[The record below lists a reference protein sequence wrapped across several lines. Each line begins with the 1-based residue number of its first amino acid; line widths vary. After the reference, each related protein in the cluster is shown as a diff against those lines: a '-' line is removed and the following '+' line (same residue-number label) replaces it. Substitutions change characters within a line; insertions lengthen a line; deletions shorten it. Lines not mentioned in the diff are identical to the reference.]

1 MSDSRAY
8 GCSSHTNGGKHL
20 CSNSVRVKRQIAE
33 NALLKNVRDGLLGED
48 IVRHVQRSVRKAIGE
63 YKKQHSAK
71 SESIRS
77 LEARTREISDK
88 LERVANAI
96 ESMGLNNTLRD
107 QIHSLEADKKATEAS
122 IVKAESAQPQMDG
135 LPDIFPGLIDAWREI
150 VDGIADIASN
160 SNARPSEVQEAR
172 KQLAAL
178 LGTVTLQPRDGVL
191 WAHCPSR

>member
-1 MSDSRAY
+1 MTRSGSAYKHDSQRSDKQHTKRTNNREDGPHAIY
-8 GCSSHTNGGKHL
+8 CREYSSAG
-20 CSNSVRVKRQIAE
+20 

-88 LERVANAI
+88 LKRVANAI

-107 QIHSLEADKKATEAS
+107 RIHSLEADKKATEAS

-135 LPDIFPGLIDAWREI
+135 LPDIFPVSLPLI
-150 VDGIADIASN
+150 
-160 SNARPSEVQEAR
+160 RPA
-172 KQLAAL
+172 
-178 LGTVTLQPRDGVL
+178 
-191 WAHCPSR
+191 

>member
-48 IVRHVQRSVRKAIGE
+48 IVRHVQRSDRKAIGE

-107 QIHSLEADKKATEAS
+107 RIHSLEADKKATEAS

-135 LPDIFPGLIDAWREI
+135 LPDIFPVSLPLI
-150 VDGIADIASN
+150 
-160 SNARPSEVQEAR
+160 RPA
-172 KQLAAL
+172 
-178 LGTVTLQPRDGVL
+178 
-191 WAHCPSR
+191 